1 VEEFNNHGVHTSVR
15 RRTIDQES
23 GVDLFILER
32 TDMGITPAQ
41 LMRVVRHVVN
51 YTKANKN
58 LKRCDVIGELDIKD
72 GNPPI
77 ETFATYIKSPAAFVA
92 PRIFIDSKYI
102 WS

>member
-1 VEEFNNHGVHTSVR
+1 MEEFNSKGVYTSVR
-15 RRTIDQES
+15 RRIIDPES

-41 LMRVVRHVVN
+41 LMNVVRHVVN
-51 YTKANKN
+51 YTRANKN
-58 LKRCDVIGELDIKD
+58 LKKVELIREEDIHD

-92 PRIFIDSKYI
+92 ERIFVDSKYI